1 MSDTEIETTIRRLLL
16 FKQSVNNNKENEIH
30 VKDIQKQLIKIC
42 EKFHFF
48 YKKILS
54 NKNFNYE
61 KLILEII
68 KNLEFVYKK
77 ENEVIWN
84 VGDKVN
90 EMYIIFL
97 GEINIYKYQNK
108 NDDEEPQLDY
118 ILEKGYTLGEDSLK
132 NNSIRRTY
140 LAKSRSFCILGKLTL
155 KEYNRIF
162 SRLLNEENILIN
174 SFLRDLKMFSNDFID
189 RFKKNVL
196 INYYNKNDY
205 IFKQN
210 ESFRT
215 FYFIYSGTVRLI
227 LKLNKT
233 VKSKLDYDILIGKD
247 PKQRFSNSRLF
258 ELRGNYKETLNYNL
272 IDLTIGDIIG
282 GIEYCYHYNNYKYD
296 AKCLTDVEL
305 LKIDLIHFNK
315 ILMKEEMEIFNKK
328 IENQFEMIS
337 LRIKN
342 IKEGRK
348 IIKLNDYILSKEKFT
363 KAFLLNYPLTK
374 KYDIKSELYINSG
387 SNPLK
392 IKYKYNKK
400 KLKNTKLSLNS
411 LDDYKYENKNININ
425 KNKYNNNMIKIKDF
439 FTNIDYNHKVPV
451 GDIFPNYFSIENIP
465 SNNNKKVYFINKN
478 MNKNNII
485 YKTNKIFKNKT
496 ISSLTTYFDFK
507 NRNKNR
513 KLNFKTISHKNNKL
527 KLIKKNEIKN
537 KIIFNNENIREKL
550 YLHYLNKN
558 NTKSQ
563 NYFSNGNSII
573 SK

>member
-30 VKDIQKQLIKIC
+30 VKDIQKQLITIC

-140 LAKSRSFCILGKLTL
+140 LAKSRSFCILGKLSL

-258 ELRGNYKETLNYNL
+258 ELRGNYKETFIAIIIIIINMMLN
-272 IDLTIGDIIG
+272 
-282 GIEYCYHYNNYKYD
+282 
-296 AKCLTDVEL
+296 A
-305 LKIDLIHFNK
+305 
-315 ILMKEEMEIFNKK
+315 
-328 IENQFEMIS
+328 
-337 LRIKN
+337 
-342 IKEGRK
+342 
-348 IIKLNDYILSKEKFT
+348 
-363 KAFLLNYPLTK
+363 
-374 KYDIKSELYINSG
+374 
-387 SNPLK
+387 
-392 IKYKYNKK
+392 
-400 KLKNTKLSLNS
+400 
-411 LDDYKYENKNININ
+411 
-425 KNKYNNNMIKIKDF
+425 
-439 FTNIDYNHKVPV
+439 
-451 GDIFPNYFSIENIP
+451 
-465 SNNNKKVYFINKN
+465 
-478 MNKNNII
+478 
-485 YKTNKIFKNKT
+485 
-496 ISSLTTYFDFK
+496 
-507 NRNKNR
+507 
-513 KLNFKTISHKNNKL
+513 
-527 KLIKKNEIKN
+527 
-537 KIIFNNENIREKL
+537 
-550 YLHYLNKN
+550 
-558 NTKSQ
+558 
-563 NYFSNGNSII
+563 
-573 SK
+573 